1 MIRIRELREE
11 KNLSQLDVAKGI
23 GTSQRNIGRWETG
36 SNEPSSSFVLKL
48 ANFFNCS
55 TDYLLGRE
63 DDFGVVSTSKNL
75 NLTSNESEILS
86 HFRLLSADLQREAI
100 GFVKALAI

>member
-1 MIRIRELREE
+1 MLKIKELRESL
-11 KNLSQLDVAKGI
+11 NLTQNELATKLGYARTCIS
-23 GTSQRNIGRWETG
+23 SRESGRT
-36 SNEPSSSFVLKL
+36 EPSIKDLNKL
-48 ANFFNCS
+48 AELFGCS
-55 TDYLLGRE
+55 VDYLLGRE

-100 GFVKALAI
+100 GFVKALAY